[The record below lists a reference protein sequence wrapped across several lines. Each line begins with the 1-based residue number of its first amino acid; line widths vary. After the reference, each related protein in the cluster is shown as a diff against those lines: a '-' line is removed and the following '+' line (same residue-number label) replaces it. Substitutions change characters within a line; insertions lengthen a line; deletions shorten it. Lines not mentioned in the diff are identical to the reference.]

1 MANVIECKNKI
12 QFSDA
17 WSKSTA
23 QSAVQVGSKLPEGQ
37 HKGTFKGFRIVE
49 YERNGNMYKIGLCV
63 FTTKLGKDTIEDT
76 GLISESDASKVTPK
90 KNLVVTTTPNPN
102 QEGTFRNRVTL

>member
-1 MANVIECKNKI
+1 MSVKTLNNLQLLGVNP
-12 QFSDA
+12 
-17 WSKSTA
+17 
-23 QSAVQVGSKLPEGQ
+23 V
-37 HKGTFKGFRIVE
+37 
-49 YERNGNMYKIGLCV
+49 
-63 FTTKLGKDTIEDT
+63 GKDTIEDT

>member
-1 MANVIECKNKI
+1 MANVIECKNAK
-12 QFSDA
+12 QFATA

-37 HKGTFKGFRIVE
+37 HVK

-63 FTTKLGKDTIEDT
+63 FTTKVGKDTIEDT